1 MKIKKSNIKYN
12 NVTLKVI
19 NNQKKT
25 RNLITLKVLKI
36 QLKNK
41 PTNIFILIY

>member
-1 MKIKKSNIKYN
+1 MKIKESNIKYN

-25 RNLITLKVLKI
+25 RKLITLKVLKI

>member
-1 MKIKKSNIKYN
+1 MKIKKSNIKNN

-25 RNLITLKVLKI
+25 RNLITLKVLKM

-41 PTNIFILIY
+41 PTNIFILI

>member
-1 MKIKKSNIKYN
+1 MKLKKSNIKNN
-12 NVTLKVI
+12 NVTLEVI
-19 NNQKKT
+19 SNQKKT